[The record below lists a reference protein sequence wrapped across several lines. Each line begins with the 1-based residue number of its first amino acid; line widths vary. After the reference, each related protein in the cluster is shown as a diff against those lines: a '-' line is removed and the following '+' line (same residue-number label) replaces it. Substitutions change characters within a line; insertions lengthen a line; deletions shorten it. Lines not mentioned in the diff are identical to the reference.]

1 MGFWAL
7 GLRISVSASIDN
19 LVSVLQSAQLEGG
32 QPVGDLITY
41 FIAQYG
47 WTAIVIGVA
56 AYFIIEMT
64 LDVAGDLISE
74 AIRDYLD
81 KRAGRTPR

>member
-1 MGFWAL
+1 M
-7 GLRISVSASIDN
+7 
-19 LVSVLQSAQLEGG
+19 
-32 QPVGDLITY
+32 GDLIVF
-41 FIAQYG
+41 FITQYG
-47 WTAIVIGVA
+47 WTAVVIGVV
-56 AYFIIEMT
+56 AYFVIEMS

>member
-1 MGFWAL
+1 M
-7 GLRISVSASIDN
+7 
-19 LVSVLQSAQLEGG
+19 
-32 QPVGDLITY
+32 GDLIV
-41 FIAQYG
+41 FIVTKYG
-47 WTAIVIGVA
+47 WGAITIGIA
-56 AYFIIEMT
+56 AYFVIEMT

>member
-1 MGFWAL
+1 M
-7 GLRISVSASIDN
+7 
-19 LVSVLQSAQLEGG
+19 
-32 QPVGDLITY
+32 GDLITY

-47 WTAIVIGVA
+47 WTAIVIGVI
-56 AYFIIEMT
+56 AYFVIEMT